1 MNLRKLLMMMVTL
14 LLIGAV
20 FAGMVSALESDQKP
34 AVATLQNVRDFAP
47 ASEVDGVNYA
57 IDAGVLYAGLPGA
70 WQSVTTPEGVMV
82 NAVASNRLD
91 GTLYIGAANE
101 LAIYRSAD
109 QGESWVR
116 IPLDTAAIGSV
127 TDIAV
132 DGSNRLVF
140 VGTDTDGLHR
150 LRDVGASMIE
160 GGQLILDEP
169 VLEVVAAS
177 DGSGMALVRTEW
189 NLYRAEDFG
198 MRWVRVENLPS
209 PATAVVIAETSPSTV
224 LVGTASNGVRLSQD
238 GVNWQ
243 AVNNGLNYAPGSQ
256 LYIND
261 LAVDAAQPEVVYVS
275 SSLLVGGTSLHVT
288 PLGVSMST
296 DAGLAWQPLER
307 VENVAV
313 TDLMPLSGRTGAVY
327 ALTEASRTPLAL
339 GEARSLELASVNA
352 QPAAEIAEAP
362 AIATPVA
369 ATVAEE
375 GIDVLAIL
383 AWVLAGMAAVGLV
396 AILWLD
402 LSRRRTV
409 QPETGILVVEPVR
422 KGRDA

>member
-20 FAGMVSALESDQKP
+20 FAGMVSALETEQKP
-34 AVATLQNVRDFAP
+34 TVATLQNVRDFAP
-47 ASEVDGVNYA
+47 AYEIDGVNYA
-57 IDAGVLYAGLPGA
+57 IDAGELFAGMPGA
-70 WQSVTTPEGVMV
+70 WRSVATPEGVIV
-82 NAVASNRLD
+82 NAVAVSHQD

-101 LAIYRSAD
+101 LVIYRSAD
-109 QGESWVR
+109 NGESWVR
-116 IPLDTAAIGSV
+116 IPLDTNAIGGV

-160 GGQLILDEP
+160 GGQLVLDEP

-177 DGSGMALVRTEW
+177 DGSGMALVRTMW

-198 MRWVRVENLPS
+198 LRWVAVENLPS
-209 PATAVVIAETSPSTV
+209 PATAVAIAETNPATV
-224 LVGTASNGVRLSQD
+224 YVGTASNGVRMSQD
-238 GVNWQ
+238 GINWQ
-243 AVNNGLNYAPGSQ
+243 AANNGLNYAPGSQ
-256 LYIND
+256 LFID
-261 LAVDAAQPEVVYVS
+261 DVAVDAAQPQVVYVS
-275 SSLLVGGTSLHVT
+275 SSLSVGGTSLHTT

-296 DAGLAWQPLER
+296 DNAQIWQPLER

-339 GEARSLELASVNA
+339 GEAQAVEVASVNV
-352 QPAAEIAEAP
+352 QPAEGVEAP
-362 AIATPVA
+362 LAPVVA
-369 ATVAEE
+369 AEE
-375 GIDVLAIL
+375 GVDILSIL
-383 AWVLAGMAAVGLV
+383 AWVLAGLAAVGLV

-402 LSRRRTV
+402 LARRRST
-409 QPETGILVVEPVR
+409 QPETGVLAAQPIR
-422 KGRDA
+422 NGKDS

>member
-1 MNLRKLLMMMVTL
+1 MSLRKLLMMMVTL

-20 FAGMVSALESDQKP
+20 FVGMVSALETEQKP
-34 AVATLQNVRDFAP
+34 TVATLQNVRDFAP
-47 ASEVDGVNYA
+47 AYEIDGVNYA
-57 IDAGVLYAGLPGA
+57 IDAGELFAGIPGA
-70 WQSVTTPEGVMV
+70 WRSVATPEGVIV
-82 NAVASNRLD
+82 NAVAVSRQD

-101 LAIYRSAD
+101 LVIYRSAD
-109 QGESWVR
+109 NGESWVR
-116 IPLDTAAIGSV
+116 IPLDTNAIGGV

-160 GGQLILDEP
+160 GGQLVLDEP
-169 VLEVVAAS
+169 VLEVIAAS
-177 DGSGMALVRTEW
+177 DGSGMALVRTMW

-198 MRWVRVENLPS
+198 LRWVAVENLPS
-209 PATAVVIAETSPSTV
+209 PATAVAIAETNPATV
-224 LVGTASNGVRLSQD
+224 YVGTASSGMRMSQD
-238 GVNWQ
+238 GINWQ

-256 LYIND
+256 LFID
-261 LAVDAAQPEVVYVS
+261 DVAVDAAQPQVVYVS
-275 SSLLVGGTSLHVT
+275 SSLSVGGTSLHTT

-296 DAGLAWQPLER
+296 DSAQIWQPLER

-339 GEARSLELASVNA
+339 GEAQAIELASVNV
-352 QPAAEIAEAP
+352 QPVEGVEAP
-362 AIATPVA
+362 LAPVVA
-369 ATVAEE
+369 AEE
-375 GIDVLAIL
+375 GVDILSIL
-383 AWVLAGMAAVGLV
+383 AWVLAGLAAVGLL

-402 LSRRRTV
+402 LARRRSA
-409 QPETGILVVEPVR
+409 QPETGVLAAQLIR
-422 KGRDA
+422 NGKDA